1 MLVKSVLNLH
11 IFSRVLHAAVAKKI
25 GMDGAKALKKKRFV
39 TSIGNIEKFM

>member
-11 IFSRVLHAAVAKKI
+11 IFSRVLHAAIAKK
-25 GMDGAKALKKKRFV
+25 KSEKEALKERFV

>member
-25 GMDGAKALKKKRFV
+25 GMDGAKALKERFV

>member
-25 GMDGAKALKKKRFV
+25 GMDGAKEALKERFV